1 MRDVR
6 LWIEKKGRAK
16 YISHLDMNRCFT
28 RAVRRAK
35 INLWYTEGFN
45 PHPYLNFLTPLSL
58 GQESDG
64 EPLDI
69 RILDDMENGEI
80 QNRMNDVLPEGIR
93 VCRVTDCKDK
103 CADIS
108 FAEYDIVLDFE
119 DTEKAKI
126 FAENTKKI
134 LESGNLYAEKIG
146 KKGRQKVVKQVDIC
160 ALIKNCSVK
169 ADGENVIINAVL
181 STGNENLNPTLFVSA
196 LNEKLGKEEL
206 LRIRRKRFFKADMS
220 EFE

>member
-28 RAVRRAK
+28 RAVRRAG

-69 RILDDMENGEI
+69 RVLDDMSHDEI
-80 QNRMNDVLPEGIR
+80 KSRMNCVLPEGIS
-93 VCRVTDCKDK
+93 VCRVTDCRDK

-119 DTEKAKI
+119 DEIKAKA
-126 FAENTKKI
+126 FSDGANDI
-134 LESGNLYAEKIG
+134 LNKGNLYAEKTG
-146 KKGRQKVVKQVDIC
+146 KKGRQKVTKQVDIC
-160 ALIKNCSVK
+160 VLIKSYSVN
-169 ADGENVIINAVL
+169 ADGEIVIINAVL

-196 LNEKLGKEEL
+196 LNENLGKEEL
-206 LRIRRKRFFKADMS
+206 IRICRKRFFKSDMS
-220 EFE
+220 EFG